1 MGLGAEE
8 SQAEG
13 EPSIGWI
20 LIDNPTASKSG
31 ARNKGN
37 CQPQAQHRYWPG
49 LGPGLSQEFY
59 SGLQIQS
66 NQSQRQTHNDS
77 VNEEITGL
85 TLNSAHRPLGREW
98 DEGPGDAGQDN
109 QGLLVTSES
118 CKYWTLFLQPK
129 LWLCLVSSPC
139 VFFPP
144 LENKQCISPKC
155 SNKHQNTTI

>member
-1 MGLGAEE
+1 MYLGGISGGLLGHRQAQEICSMGLGAEE

-66 NQSQRQTHNDS
+66 N
-77 VNEEITGL
+77 
-85 TLNSAHRPLGREW
+85 
-98 DEGPGDAGQDN
+98 
-109 QGLLVTSES
+109 
-118 CKYWTLFLQPK
+118 
-129 LWLCLVSSPC
+129 
-139 VFFPP
+139 
-144 LENKQCISPKC
+144 
-155 SNKHQNTTI
+155 